1 MVEAVLGAAEAIR
14 SGTLTMKEAVNGGAM
29 VGASITRVD
38 DREKVTG
45 EARYAADLKMTGV
58 LHAKVLR
65 SKVHHARLISIDT
78 SAAEAV
84 PGVEA
89 VVTAK
94 DIPGSPEMPNAKPQ
108 RFLFPSDKIRFM
120 GEALAAVAAE
130 SEEAAEEAISKIV
143 VEYEEPPS
151 VLDFRKAD
159 DPEAP
164 LINPPSPTPSFPE
177 G

>member
-1 MVEAVLGAAEAIR
+1 
-14 SGTLTMKEAVNGGAM
+14 M

-65 SKVHHARLISIDT
+65 SKVHHARIISIDT

-84 PGVEA
+84 PGIEA

-108 RFLFPSDKIRFM
+108 RFLFPPTRF
-120 GEALAAVAAE
+120 GLWV
-130 SEEAAEEAISKIV
+130 K
-143 VEYEEPPS
+143 
-151 VLDFRKAD
+151 
-159 DPEAP
+159 
-164 LINPPSPTPSFPE
+164 PSPRSPRNRKKLQKRLYPR
-177 G
+177 